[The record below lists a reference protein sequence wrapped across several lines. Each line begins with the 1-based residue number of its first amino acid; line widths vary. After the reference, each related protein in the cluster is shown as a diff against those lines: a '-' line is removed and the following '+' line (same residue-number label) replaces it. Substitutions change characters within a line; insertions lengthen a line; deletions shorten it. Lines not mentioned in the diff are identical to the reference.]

1 MFKVG
6 PILARISKVP
16 QKSNGLVL
24 HWFEWE
30 NGCRPR
36 DSQNIQF
43 LTSTWILLSK
53 KATKLFFKNWRCNC
67 VDSNLIEMA
76 SEMPHLKHTRFYRH
90 LVRTE
95 LYRNIYFIRENSL
108 INRKSWFDFGHI
120 NYSNSMERASILWLF
135 T

>member
-36 DSQNIQF
+36 DSQNVQF

-53 KATKLFFKNWRCNC
+53 KRLNCFSKTDDATVL
-67 VDSNLIEMA
+67 
-76 SEMPHLKHTRFYRH
+76 TQ
-90 LVRTE
+90 T
-95 LYRNIYFIRENSL
+95 
-108 INRKSWFDFGHI
+108 
-120 NYSNSMERASILWLF
+120 
-135 T
+135 